1 MEKKQSAQELFKEYV
16 PEVMYYD
23 PDVDGGSDHLI
34 REDLLSEKERLK
46 ALITKRKEDNRGD
59 RKVRR

>member
-1 MEKKQSAQELFKEYV
+1 MEKKQPAQELFKDYI
-16 PEVMYYD
+16 PEVMYYN

-34 REDLLSEKERLK
+34 REDLLSEKERMK
-46 ALITKRKEDNRGD
+46 ALITKRKEANRGD